1 MSLLQRHLQSLRESV
16 EEIDVQEAA
25 RRQAAGATLLDVR
38 EAEEHLAGFPRGAQR
53 LPRSALELRIESCAT
68 ATDALLLMCAG
79 GQRSLLAA
87 ADLRQLGYA
96 NVASVRGGYSAWQAA
111 GLPLEQPAQL
121 DPQSRQRYARQM
133 ILPELGEAGQA
144 RLRAARVLIVG
155 AGGLG
160 CPSSLYLAA
169 AGVGHLS
176 LIDGDRVELSNLHRQ
191 VLHGTGSVGRPKVES
206 ARERLLAIDPSLHID
221 AIAERLDDRQVSELV
236 GSHQIIIDG
245 SDNFSTRYLLNAE
258 CVAQGKP
265 LIYAAVQRFEAQVS
279 LFWPAAP
286 GGQAPCYRCLFPQP
300 PPPEAA
306 PNCAEAGVLGVVPG
320 IVGLLQANECLKLIL
335 GHGQLLAG
343 RLLCF
348 DARSSRWRELQLPR
362 DPDCPGCGPQR
373 RELNQDMP
381 ACALGAPA

>member
-1 MSLLQRHLQSLRESV
+1 MSLLQRHLQTLRDAI
-16 EEIDVQEAA
+16 EEIDVAEAA
-25 RRQAAGATLLDVR
+25 RRLAAGARLLDVR
-38 EAEEHLAGFPRGAQR
+38 EADEQAAGYPAGAQR
-53 LPRSALELRIESCAT
+53 LPRSALELRIEASA
-68 ATDALLLMCAG
+68 DSSDELLLICAG

-87 ADLRQLGYA
+87 ADLRQLGYPK
-96 NVASVRGGYSAWQAA
+96 VASVRGGFSAWQAA
-111 GLPLEQPAQL
+111 GLPQERPPRLDEQA
-121 DPQSRQRYARQM
+121 RQRYARQL

-169 AGVGHLS
+169 AGVGTMS
-176 LIDGDRVELSNLHRQ
+176 LIDADRVELSNLHRQ
-191 VLHGTGSVGRPKVES
+191 VLHATGSVGRLKVES
-206 ARERLLAIDPSLHID
+206 ARERLLAIDPSLRID
-221 AIAERLDDRQVSELV
+221 AIAERLDGSRVQELV
-236 GSHQIIIDG
+236 AAHDVIIDG
-245 SDNFSTRYLLNAE
+245 SDNFATRYLLNAE

-286 GGQAPCYRCLFPQP
+286 GGQAPCYRCLFPEP
-300 PPPEAA
+300 PPADAA

-335 GHGQLLAG
+335 GFGELLAG

-362 DPDCPGCGPQR
+362 DPDCPGCGPQPR
-373 RELNQDMP
+373 PLASMTP
-381 ACALGAPA
+381 ACALLTSD

>member
-1 MSLLQRHLQSLRESV
+1 MSLLQRHLQSLRTSI
-16 EEIDVQEAA
+16 EEIDVLEAA
-25 RRQAAGATLLDVR
+25 RRLAAGARLLDVR
-38 EAEEHLAGFPRGAQR
+38 EAEEHAAGYPAGAQR
-53 LPRSALELRIESCAT
+53 LPRSALELQIEASVASS
-68 ATDALLLMCAG
+68 DELLLICAG

-96 NVASVRGGYSAWQAA
+96 RVASVRGGFSAWQAA
-111 GLPLEQPAQL
+111 GLPQERPPQL
-121 DPQSRQRYARQM
+121 DPQARQRYARQL
-133 ILPELGEAGQA
+133 ILPELGEAGQE

-169 AGVGHLS
+169 AGVGQLS

-191 VLHGTGSVGRPKVES
+191 VLHGSGSVGRLKVES
-206 ARERLLAIDPSLHID
+206 ARERLLAIDPSLQID
-221 AIAERLDDRQVSELV
+221 AIGERLDASRVQELV
-236 GSHQIIIDG
+236 AAHELVIDG
-245 SDNFSTRYLLNAE
+245 SDNFATRYLLNAE

-279 LFWPAAP
+279 LFWTAAP
-286 GGQAPCYRCLFPQP
+286 GGKAPCYRCLFPEP

-320 IVGLLQANECLKLIL
+320 IVGLLQANECLKWLL
-335 GHGQLLAG
+335 GYGESLAG

-362 DPDCPGCGPQR
+362 DPDCPGCGPR
-373 RELNQDMP
+373 PRALATMAP
-381 ACALGAPA
+381 ACALLASS

>member
-25 RRQAAGATLLDVR
+25 RRLAGGATLLDVR
-38 EAEEHLAGFPRGAQR
+38 EADEHLAGFPLGALR
-53 LPRSALELRIESCAT
+53 LPRSALELRIESCA
-68 ATDALLLMCAG
+68 APADELLLMCAG

-87 ADLRQLGYA
+87 ADLHQLGYTR
-96 NVASVRGGYSAWQAA
+96 VASVRGGYSAWQAA
-111 GLPLEQPAQL
+111 GLPQDRPAQL
-121 DPQSRQRYARQM
+121 DPQLRQRYARQL

-144 RLRAARVLIVG
+144 RLRAAHVLIVG

-191 VLHGTGSVGRPKVES
+191 VLHGSGSVGRLKVES
-206 ARERLLAIDPSLHID
+206 ARERLLAIDPGLQVD
-221 AIAERLDDRQVSELV
+221 AIAERLDARRVRELV
-236 GSHQIIIDG
+236 AAHDIIIDG
-245 SDNFSTRYLLNAE
+245 SDNFDTRYLLNAE
-258 CVAQGKP
+258 CFAQDKP

-279 LFWPAAP
+279 VFWPAAP
-286 GGQAPCYRCLFPQP
+286 GAQAPCYRCLFPQP

-335 GHGQLLAG
+335 GYGQSLAG

-362 DPDCPGCGPQR
+362 DPDCPGCGPNR
-373 RELNQDMP
+373 RELTGSAP
-381 ACALGAPA
+381 ACALGASN